1 MDNTHY
7 YKIVA
12 AQFKSN
18 VDRKRHLMHLYPK
31 TRWENIIKIRQN
43 DYNNDAIVQYLIQ
56 NIEALEA
63 FGYRTAAEK
72 HLRDYQLQ
80 AYPELFVAEETASQ
94 NEC

>member
-18 VDRKRHLMHLYPK
+18 VDRKKHLIKLYPK
-31 TRWENIIKIRQN
+31 TKWEDILKIRQN
-43 DYNNDAIVQYLIQ
+43 DYNNDTIIQYLIQ
-56 NIEALEA
+56 NIDVLET
-63 FGYRTAAEK
+63 FGYRTVAEK

-80 AYPELFVAEETASQ
+80 AYPELFIAEETDSQ
-94 NEC
+94 REC